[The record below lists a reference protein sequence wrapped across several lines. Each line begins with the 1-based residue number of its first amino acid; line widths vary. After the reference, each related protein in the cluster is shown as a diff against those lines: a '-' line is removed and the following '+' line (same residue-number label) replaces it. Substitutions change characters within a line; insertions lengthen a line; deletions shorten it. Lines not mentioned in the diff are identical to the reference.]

1 MADLGVSQI
10 KIKVGGEGSCIG
22 TFYNNGAANVMII
35 DSVMVKKKS
44 RRKGIGTAVMEKALS
59 IARRRNVDSIEL
71 VVNSD
76 NETAK
81 RLYKKVGFEKTN
93 KEYYRLI
100 LNKKK

>member
-1 MADLGVSQI
+1 MADLGASQI

-35 DSVMVKKKS
+35 DNVKVRKKS
-44 RRKGIGTAVMEKALS
+44 RGKGIGTAVMEKAIS
-59 IARRRNVDSIEL
+59 IAHKRNIDSVEL

-76 NETAK
+76 NEIAK